1 MYTIITPGGIS
12 AIFDPYIYADP
23 IISGA
28 RGAGVGVDGAVEI
41 TLSIRD
47 SDRLEITNIING
59 NEVRGGIGEISVK
72 TFFEIMRIEPK
83 YRVEINQRIN
93 IPIGAGFGT
102 SAASALGIIML
113 LSRALKVP
121 LTLIEAGDIAH
132 IAEIRAGSGLGTV
145 SGIVYLGDIVIV
157 SRAGAPSICLVDR
170 IILEGED
177 IYVVLAS
184 KGKKETAIALRDKK
198 LIERASMYEK
208 ILDDRIMANPTVENF
223 FQTSRLFAENTGL
236 MTKEIKATIDALEDI
251 VIGVS
256 QAMIGDSIFALVF
269 KENMEEAK
277 DVIRIKMG
285 VEPCICRLV
294 RSGFK
299 L

>member
-83 YRVEINQRIN
+83 YKVKINQKIN

-102 SAASALGIIML
+102 SAASALGIIIL
-113 LSRALKVP
+113 LSRALKIP

-145 SGIVYLGDIVIV
+145 SGFVYLGDIVIV

-184 KGKKETAIALRDKK
+184 KGKKETAIALGDKK
-198 LIERASMYEK
+198 LIERASMYGK
-208 ILDDRIMANPTVENF
+208 ILVDKIIANPTVENF
-223 FQTSRLFAENTGL
+223 FQTSRLFAEKTGL

-251 VIGVS
+251 VIGAS

-285 VEPCICRLV
+285 VEPYICRLV